1 MKSTTKR
8 ELVVS
13 AARKLFLEAGY
24 GATSMDK
31 IAAEAGVSKRTVY
44 SHFQNKENL
53 FAAIMGD
60 MCALI
65 SGDNPNE
72 PIPVEAPEQI
82 LKHLGLH
89 IMESV
94 LEPEALDVFRVVLAE
109 SPIFPELGQAFWKA
123 GPDVMKG
130 FLVEYL
136 LELDR
141 RKVLKIK
148 NAELS
153 AFQFMGM
160 IKWPY
165 HMRVL
170 FGAGNL
176 PTRKEINESL
186 DLAVSTFVNGLKFQP

>member
-1 MKSTTKR
+1 M
-8 ELVVS
+8 VS

-60 MCALI
+60 MCDLI
-65 SGDNPNE
+65 GGENPNE

-89 IMESV
+89 IIESV

-109 SPIFPELGQAFWKA
+109 SHVFPELGQAFWKA

-153 AFQFMGM
+153 AYQFMGM

-170 FGAGNL
+170 FGAGET
-176 PTRKEINESL
+176 PTKKEINESL
-186 DLAVSTFVNGLKFQP
+186 DLAVSTFVNGLKPQQ

>member
-1 MKSTTKR
+1 MKSVTKK
-8 ELVVS
+8 ELVVT
-13 AARKLFLEAGY
+13 AARKLFLKAGY

-31 IAAEAGVSKRTVY
+31 IADEAGVSKRTVY

-60 MCALI
+60 MCDLI
-65 SGDNPNE
+65 SGDNPNA
-72 PIPVEAPEQI
+72 PIPAEEPEQI
-82 LKHLGLH
+82 LKYLGLH

-94 LEPEALDVFRVVLAE
+94 LEPEALDVFRVVLTE
-109 SPIFPELGQAFWKA
+109 SIIFPELGQAFWKA

-136 LELDR
+136 IELDR
-141 RKVLKIK
+141 RKVLKIQ

-176 PTRKEINESL
+176 PTKKEINESL
-186 DLAVSTFVNGLKFQP
+186 DLAVSTFVNGLKPRS